1 MSVYSAVE
9 CLFFSLLLAAIADV
23 PVRSVLQVA
32 AMSAFFNDECASPGA
47 PVVHGDHSSPFA
59 VVILLAWC
67 TALTALLVAIAWL
80 SMQTIRRL
88 EADARGLAIHL
99 EAHARQL
106 AQHAQASADVTT
118 SIADVRR
125 SVVELSQTIDSA
137 SLCRGGQDG
146 QNGQIDLLVASLAG
160 FHYGLVELGGFVQH
174 RDLSP
179 AQRRDMFTMEQAN
192 RMVACAIGRTDYAT
206 AIRYVTQTVAHAP
219 GDGRI
224 REDEEM
230 ICAREYL
237 GLQLN
242 VTMNE
247 EHWSDAAEIQ
257 VLILQVLD
265 YLYTQDP
272 PKDRGMIF
280 RRIADTFKRLAAGAL
295 RRKLSRTTIER
306 YLSGEA
312 NYRCRT

>member
-1 MSVYSAVE
+1 MTQE
-9 CLFFSLLLAAIADV
+9 L
-23 PVRSVLQVA
+23 
-32 AMSAFFNDECASPGA
+32 
-47 PVVHGDHSSPFA
+47 
-59 VVILLAWC
+59 
-67 TALTALLVAIAWL
+67 
-80 SMQTIRRL
+80 
-88 EADARGLAIHL
+88 
-99 EAHARQL
+99 AHARQL
-106 AQHAQASADVTT
+106 AQHAQANADVTT

-125 SVVELSQTIDSA
+125 SVVEISQTIDSA
-137 SLCRGGQDG
+137 SLCRAGNDG

-219 GDGRI
+219 GDGRV